1 MQNTMHEQRR
11 AKYERNLLAFFG
23 TSLFALRTLCCLP
36 TLASCLFAGFSSAF
50 AQDSI
55 KPLSGP
61 VFLATGEKGTRV
73 FSQDGKTWTHLQT
86 DRDGVLLKYAGFLNG
101 RCVAAGQYGGDRLAF
116 VTTDGVKWD
125 SLKLPGQPY
134 ATRLDALFV
143 SANRFHAILFEDNSK
158 FQAITSEDGKN
169 WLPGKSILDDWKV
182 LRHDAHLRRFA
193 QGNECLV
200 LVGDYGARLSR
211 KIDAEKFEAV
221 PKALAKDTLIDIA
234 FGNGVFVGGGL
245 HGLRMRSKDGLEWTD
260 RTVGEEGEHINSM
273 IFDGK
278 QFLAI
283 GQGATYRSEDG
294 QKWERIPNRN
304 APTACAFGNGVYV
317 GSLWPGKL
325 LRSTDAVRWE
335 QVHELPHHVLAL
347 TYGNLG
353 KK

>member
-1 MQNTMHEQRR
+1 MTFARSEPTMMATVNLPRR
-11 AKYERNLLAFFG
+11 CAAALAVW
-23 TSLFALRTLCCLP
+23 AIV
-36 TLASCLFAGFSSAF
+36 GFSVAF
-50 AQDSI
+50 AQDTG
-55 KPLSGP
+55 KPLTGE
-61 VFLATGEKGTRV
+61 VFLATGEKGLRV
-73 FSQDGKTWTHLQT
+73 FSTDGKTWTHLQT
-86 DRDGVLLKYAGFLNG
+86 DRDGVLLKYACFLDG
-101 RCVAAGQYGGDRLAF
+101 RCVAAGQYGGERVAF

-143 SANRFHAILFEDNSK
+143 SANRFHAILFEDGSK

-169 WLPGKSILDDWKV
+169 WLPRKSILDDWKV
-182 LRHDAHLRRFA
+182 LRHDAHLRRVA
-193 QGNECLV
+193 QGNERVV

-221 PKALAKDTLIDIA
+221 QKALAKDTLIDIA

-260 RTVGEEGEHINSM
+260 RIVGEEGEHINSM

-278 QFLAI
+278 QFVGI
-283 GQGATYRSEDG
+283 GQGATYRSPDG
-294 QKWERIPNRN
+294 EKWERISNN
-304 APTACAFGNGVYV
+304 DAPTACAFGNGVYV

-325 LRSTDAVRWE
+325 LRSTDAIRWE
-335 QVHELPHHVLAL
+335 QVRELPHHVLAL
-347 TYGNLG
+347 TYGKLG